1 MAYIGNDPKMN
12 ETVTSAEIVD
22 GAIVNADVS
31 SSAAIAFSKMA
42 DLTASRLLVSDGN
55 GDVSVSDVTS
65 AEALLLDGGTSAT
78 STTLAAADRLIVN
91 DNGTIV
97 QVALSDFET
106 FFEGA
111 IDTLSSAMTFSSTV
125 TVGSDGSGQ
134 DVIFYSGTSGDNLT
148 WDSSEECLTITG
160 TDGAQALKVADGDL
174 VVVDKI
180 YLNDNDGGE
189 YISGD
194 GTDLTITS
202 GRHIVLALGSAGS
215 VYHTGDGGTSN
226 TIYGKDAGIAL
237 DSGGNY
243 NVFLGE
249 NAGEGI
255 TVADDNVAIG
265 YNAFY
270 RATTQADKNVAI
282 GSNAMSGN
290 FTTADVDSCVVVG
303 YDALSGALT
312 TDADGTIAI
321 GHQAGKSITEAQNST
336 IVGYQAGDAITDGDY
351 NTLFGHSAGTNLTS
365 GGNNIAIGSA
375 ALRDHQ
381 DGHRNIA
388 IGGAAMYLTQGTTAD
403 GSSENIA
410 IGYQAMGGDWAN
422 TTSEWNIAMGNY
434 AMDAAMDDAN
444 YNTAIGHHALGALTQ
459 ADGNTAIGYY
469 AGFDHLSGNNNVF
482 IGKEA
487 AQNTTDAHDNVII
500 GVGALAQSTSAGGCV
515 IIGRGACNG
524 GNVTSNGDGTIA
536 IGHNALENLAS
547 ASAAISNVA
556 IGREAGNDVTTGV
569 ANVIVGDACAEK
581 LTTGRYNTAIG
592 KAALGVE
599 TIGDR
604 SVAIGYEALYKQNSD
619 SNNEETQNVGIG
631 MYAGYNNVTG
641 KENTYVGYGAG
652 FGASGNSN
660 SYNTAIGN
668 RALYVVSTGEA
679 NNCFGTK
686 AGDSITTGDNNTCIG
701 YEAGEAVTTGSGNI
715 MIGHTVDVDD
725 GDAIDRFGIGHSFT
739 VNTDNRCHIGDGG
752 YRAELYFGT
761 SGESWGST
769 SDERIK
775 KNIVDTDLGLDFVNK
790 LRPIKYQDKPTSEH
804 PESFNIQNPKDT
816 ASDKVLDGLLAQEVK
831 SATDDLGTTFSGWS
845 ENPKTTKQRL
855 QYEKFVLPLIKAVQE
870 LSQQVEDLKKKV
882 G

>member
-1 MAYIGNDPKMN
+1 MN

-410 IGYQAMGGDWAN
+410 IGYQAMGGDWDDA
-422 TTSEWNIAMGNY
+422 TSEWNIAIGNY
-434 AMDAAMDDAN
+434 AMDSVMHDAN
-444 YNTAIGHHALGALTQ
+444 YNTSVGHYSLSSVTQSDGIVAVGYKALESLTVGGQ
-459 ADGNTAIGYY
+459 NTAIGAY
-469 AGFDHLSGNNNVF
+469 AGEDMTDGDYNTLIGYEAGANIISG
-482 IGKEA
+482 
-487 AQNTTDAHDNVII
+487 H
-500 GVGALAQSTSAGGCV
+500 
-515 IIGRGACNG
+515 
-524 GNVTSNGDGTIA
+524 SNIC
-536 IGHNALENLAS
+536 
-547 ASAAISNVA
+547 
-556 IGREAGNDVTTGV
+556 IGREAGKSLDNSDHNIAIGRDAMNDSTHDDSKFNIGIGSYTL
-569 ANVIVGDACAEK
+569 DAIGSNLAEK
-581 LTTGRYNTAIG
+581 NI
-592 KAALGVE
+592 
-599 TIGDR
+599 
-604 SVAIGYEALYKQNSD
+604 AIGYQAGSAITDGDGNTFMGYNSGQASTSAD
-619 SNNEETQNVGIG
+619 SSVGIG
-631 MYAGYNNVTG
+631 TSSCGGSATMTGNRNIGIGAASGSDYTSGQRNICIGGGAGSTTTSLSTGDYNIIIGDSSRTSASGGDNQIVLGYSISGGGDSTFRVG
-641 KENTYVGYGAG
+641 NASGTATLDIDGSDTSWAAASDVRLKENVVDSTAG
-652 FGASGNSN
+652 
-660 SYNTAIGN
+660 
-668 RALYVVSTGEA
+668 L
-679 NNCFGTK
+679 
-686 AGDSITTGDNNTCIG
+686 
-701 YEAGEAVTTGSGNI
+701 
-715 MIGHTVDVDD
+715 
-725 GDAIDRFGIGHSFT
+725 SF
-739 VNTDNRCHIGDGG
+739 
-752 YRAELYFGT
+752 
-761 SGESWGST
+761 
-769 SDERIK
+769 IK
-775 KNIVDTDLGLDFVNK
+775 D
-790 LRPIKYQDKPTSEH
+790 LRPITYNWKKK
-804 PESFNIQNPKDT
+804 KDVP
-816 ASDKVLDGLLAQEVK
+816 SDLSLYKEGSDEFCKGFGKTNYGFIAQEVK
-831 SATDDLGTTFSGWS
+831 ESIDKHNLADGHNIWS
-845 ENPKTTKQRL
+845 EDPEGIQELSPGSLMTIM
-855 QYEKFVLPLIKAVQE
+855 VKAVQE
-870 LSQQVEDLKKKV
+870 LSAKVEELESKLK
-882 G
+882 